1 MERSANASG
10 RFWSRTILDMR
21 NTRSERR
28 TPFPSSSYLLRRERT
43 QRREKSRQVLW
54 HCLCSYNKQGKAW
67 KASLVERGR
76 RYSIMT
82 HHPLKLG
89 YKASAEQ
96 FGPRQLLDSA
106 AEAEEVGF
114 ESVWISDHF
123 QPWRHTHGHAP
134 FAPAWLAAVGER
146 TSRITLGTSVLTP
159 AFRYQPAIVAQ
170 AFGTL
175 GALYPGRMILGVGSG
190 ESLNEVAVTA
200 SEWPAAKERL
210 ARLREAI
217 DLIRRL
223 WSEELVTFDG
233 QYYHTLKATVYDK
246 PDQPVPIY
254 ISAGGPVAAK
264 FVGRAG
270 DGFICTSGKGDE
282 LYRDQLLPALEEGA
296 KAAGRDPSTIE
307 RTIEMKVSFDTD
319 KARALADTRIWA
331 ALALPAEEKA
341 NIHDPR
347 EMEKKAEEVA
357 DQAHR
362 RWLVSS
368 DPEEH
373 VEQIGHYI
381 ELGFTH
387 LIFHAPGDDQSRF
400 LQLYAQQIL
409 PRLRERWG

>member
-1 MERSANASG
+1 MA
-10 RFWSRTILDMR
+10 T
-21 NTRSERR
+21 
-28 TPFPSSSYLLRRERT
+28 
-43 QRREKSRQVLW
+43 
-54 HCLCSYNKQGKAW
+54 
-67 KASLVERGR
+67 
-76 RYSIMT
+76 
-82 HHPLKLG
+82 HPLRLG

-96 FGPRQLLDSA
+96 FGPRQLLDFA
-106 AEAEEVGF
+106 TEAEERGF
-114 ESVWISDHF
+114 DSVWISDHF
-123 QPWRHTHGHAP
+123 QPWRHTNGHAP
-134 FAPAWLAAVGER
+134 FALSWLGSAGER
-146 TSRITLGTSVLTP
+146 TKRVILGTSVLTP
-159 AFRYQPAIVAQ
+159 TFRYQPAIIAQ

-200 SEWPAAKERL
+200 SEWPSAKERL
-210 ARLREAI
+210 ARLREAVT
-217 DLIRRL
+217 LIRRL

-233 QYYHTLKATVYDK
+233 QYYHTLKATIYDK

-254 ISAGGPVAAK
+254 ISAGGPVAAR
-264 FVGRAG
+264 FAGRAG

-307 RTIEMKVSFDTD
+307 RTIEVKVSFDTD
-319 KARALADTRIWA
+319 KSRALADTRIWA
-331 ALALPAEEKA
+331 ALALPAEEKVD
-341 NIHDPR
+341 IHDPR

-373 VEQIGHYI
+373 VEQIWHYI

-400 LQLYAQQIL
+400 LQLYSEQIL
-409 PRLRERWG
+409 PRLRKRWG